1 MPPLASESV
10 AAIVPTYNDLKY
22 LPQAIDS
29 ILSQTTPPAEL
40 IIADDCS
47 NDGTPNYIRGL
58 ISCHKGASRI
68 TYLQLAGRSGPDGAR
83 NAAIAVAT
91 AGWIATCDSDDVWL
105 ADKLERQIAFI
116 NEWRDGRR
124 IVALGTC
131 GLNINEKGR
140 LLSPFDYGIATEA
153 DFDRQRKHRGILWL
167 AQSSVIFDRSIYM
180 RVGGYRSDY
189 RGVEDADLWSRMA
202 DHGVVLNMPER
213 LTCYRKRAG
222 SIQQSMF
229 WSQQENL
236 RRISENQLRRA
247 SGMREIGV
255 VEFNRQLQADPFAVR
270 LRRRRHDMAKYY
282 YRRGSVRVVNHEVL
296 RGSVD
301 LLMSGALDT
310 RRVFNGVAALA
321 RNLGRTRFHR
331 STLGQ

>member
-1 MPPLASESV
+1 MPPLAPEFV

-29 ILSQTTPPAEL
+29 ILSQTTPPGEL

-47 NDGTPNYIRGL
+47 SDGTPTYVKGL
-58 ISCHKGASRI
+58 ISCHKGAPRI
-68 TYLQLAGRSGPDGAR
+68 TYLQLVGRSGPDGAR
-83 NAAIAVAT
+83 NAAIAVAN
-91 AGWIATCDSDDVWL
+91 ADWIAACDSDDVWL

-116 NEWRDGRR
+116 NEWRDGRQ

-131 GLNINEKGR
+131 GLNINEKGKV
-140 LLSPFDYGIATEA
+140 LSPFDYGIATEA
-153 DFDRQRKHRGILWL
+153 DFDRQRRRQGILWL
-167 AQSSVIFDRSIYM
+167 AQSSVIFDKSVYS

-202 DHGVVLNMPER
+202 DHGVILNMPER

-229 WSQQENL
+229 WTQQENL

-247 SGMREIGV
+247 SGAREIGV
-255 VEFNRQLQADPFAVR
+255 LEFSRQLQAERFAVR

-282 YRRGSVRVVNHEVL
+282 YRRGSVRVVNHQVL
-296 RGSVD
+296 RGLAD
-301 LLMSGALDT
+301 LLMSAALDM
-310 RRVFNGVAALA
+310 RRVFNGVAAMA
-321 RNLGRTRFHR
+321 RNLGRSPFHR
-331 STLGQ
+331 SILG